1 MKVAVAAFNQ
11 EKALVGAFSVIT
23 NLRMELF
30 EALVL
35 IANWLRRTGGP
46 DTRPGTP
53 DTEAAEHSGQLRAAR
68 SRGRDPRSAA
78 SAADYSGPVLGTAR
92 ATVSCVPSPYDTDVL
107 GFQVRTRLS

>member
-1 MKVAVAAFNQ
+1 MSCDWWRPGHV
-11 EKALVGAFSVIT
+11 T
-23 NLRMELF
+23 P
-30 EALVL
+30 VL

-68 SRGRDPRSAA
+68 SRGRDPRSVA

-107 GFQVRTRLS
+107 GFQVRTRLVATGCI

>member
-1 MKVAVAAFNQ
+1 M
-11 EKALVGAFSVIT
+11 T
-23 NLRMELF
+23 T
-30 EALVL
+30 VL
-35 IANWLRRTGGP
+35 IADWLRRTGGP

-53 DTEAAEHSGQLRAAR
+53 DTEAAEQGGQLRAAR

-107 GFQVRTRLS
+107 GFQVRTRLVATGSIL